1 MKNNKGFTLVE
12 VVVSFSLIM
21 VVMVYLIKTVVVVSS
36 EETDLV
42 TEQQYSV
49 YQSTLLEKIYSD
61 ISVAADITV
70 SSNGNT
76 ITITSKEWVPN
87 NKTISFD
94 NNSITYDNTIY
105 ELPDN
110 CEFKSTKYSIV
121 QQENYYIKNYYIIK
135 INIKV
140 NDKDKIMKIIIQ
152 N

>member
-21 VVMVYLIKTVVVVSS
+21 IVMVYLIKTVVVVSS

-42 TEQQYSV
+42 IEQQYSV

-61 ISVAADITV
+61 ISVAADMTV

-87 NKTISFD
+87 NKTISLD

-121 QQENYYIKNYYIIK
+121 QQENYYIIK
-135 INIKV
+135 INI
-140 NDKDKIMKIIIQ
+140 
-152 N
+152 

>member
-21 VVMVYLIKTVVVVSS
+21 IVMVYLIKTVVVVSS

-42 TEQQYSV
+42 VEQQYSV

-61 ISVAADITV
+61 ISVAADMTV

-121 QQENYYIKNYYIIK
+121 QQENYYIIK

>member
-21 VVMVYLIKTVVVVSS
+21 IVMVYLIKTVVVVSN

-42 TEQQYSV
+42 IEQQYSV

-121 QQENYYIKNYYIIK
+121 KQENYYIIK

>member
-21 VVMVYLIKTVVVVSS
+21 IVMVYLIKTVVVVSS

-61 ISVAADITV
+61 ISVAADMTV

-121 QQENYYIKNYYIIK
+121 QQENYYIIK

-140 NDKDKIMKIIIQ
+140 NDKNKIMKIIIQ

>member
-61 ISVAADITV
+61 ISVAAYITV

-121 QQENYYIKNYYIIK
+121 QQENYYIIK

>member
-21 VVMVYLIKTVVVVSS
+21 IVMVYLIKTVVVVSS

-121 QQENYYIKNYYIIK
+121 QQENYQENYYIIK
-135 INIKV
+135 
-140 NDKDKIMKIIIQ
+140 
-152 N
+152 

>member
-12 VVVSFSLIM
+12 VVVSLSLSM

-42 TEQQYSV
+42 IEQQYSV

-61 ISVAADITV
+61 ISVAADMTV

-87 NKTISFD
+87 NKTISLD

-121 QQENYYIKNYYIIK
+121 QQENYYIIK

>member
-94 NNSITYDNTIY
+94 NNSITYDNTR
-105 ELPDN
+105 EL
-110 CEFKSTKYSIV
+110 FK
-121 QQENYYIKNYYIIK
+121 K
-135 INIKV
+135 ILKER
-140 NDKDKIMKIIIQ
+140 KI
-152 N
+152 

>member
-21 VVMVYLIKTVVVVSS
+21 IVMVYLIKTIVVVSS

-61 ISVAADITV
+61 ISVAADMTV

-110 CEFKSTKYSIV
+110 CEFKSTRYSIV
-121 QQENYYIKNYYIIK
+121 SDEDKNYYIIK
-135 INIKV
+135 INLKV
-140 NDKDKIMKIIIQ
+140 NDKDKTMKIIIQ

>member
-21 VVMVYLIKTVVVVSS
+21 IVMVYLIKTVVVVSS

-42 TEQQYSV
+42 IEQQYSV

-110 CEFKSTKYSIV
+110 CEFKSTRYSIV
-121 QQENYYIKNYYIIK
+121 SDEDKSYYIIK
-135 INIKV
+135 INLKV
-140 NDKDKIMKIIIQ
+140 NDKDKTMKIIIQ

>member
-21 VVMVYLIKTVVVVSS
+21 IVMVYLIKTIVVVSS

-61 ISVAADITV
+61 ISVAAYITV

-121 QQENYYIKNYYIIK
+121 QQENYYIIK

-140 NDKDKIMKIIIQ
+140 NDKNKIMKIIIQ

>member
-121 QQENYYIKNYYIIK
+121 QQENYYIIK

>member
-21 VVMVYLIKTVVVVSS
+21 IVMVYLIKTVVVVSS

-42 TEQQYSV
+42 IEQQYSV

-61 ISVAADITV
+61 ISVAADMTV

-121 QQENYYIKNYYIIK
+121 SDEDKSYYIIK

>member
-21 VVMVYLIKTVVVVSS
+21 IVMVYLIKTVVVVSS

-42 TEQQYSV
+42 VEQQYSV

-61 ISVAADITV
+61 ISVAADMTV

-110 CEFKSTKYSIV
+110 CEFKSTRYSIV
-121 QQENYYIKNYYIIK
+121 SDEDKSYYIIK
-135 INIKV
+135 INLKV
-140 NDKDKIMKIIIQ
+140 NDKDKTMKIIIQ

>member
-121 QQENYYIKNYYIIK
+121 QQENYYIIK

-152 N
+152 NQIV

>member
-76 ITITSKEWVPN
+76 ITITSKAWVPN

-121 QQENYYIKNYYIIK
+121 QQENYYIIK

>member
-1 MKNNKGFTLVE
+1 M
-12 VVVSFSLIM
+12 
-21 VVMVYLIKTVVVVSS
+21 
-36 EETDLV
+36 
-42 TEQQYSV
+42 
-49 YQSTLLEKIYSD
+49 
-61 ISVAADITV
+61 TV

-110 CEFKSTKYSIV
+110 CEFKSTRYSIV
-121 QQENYYIKNYYIIK
+121 SDEDKSYYIIK
-135 INIKV
+135 INLKV
-140 NDKDKIMKIIIQ
+140 NDKDKTMKIIIQ

>member
-42 TEQQYSV
+42 IEQQYSV

-121 QQENYYIKNYYIIK
+121 KQENYYIIK

-140 NDKDKIMKIIIQ
+140 NDKDKIMKIII
-152 N
+152 

>member
-21 VVMVYLIKTVVVVSS
+21 IVMVYLIKTVVVVSS

-42 TEQQYSV
+42 VEQQYSV

-61 ISVAADITV
+61 ISVAADMTV

-121 QQENYYIKNYYIIK
+121 QQENYYIIK
-135 INIKV
+135 INLKV

>member
-42 TEQQYSV
+42 IEQQYSV

-61 ISVAADITV
+61 ISVAEDMTV

-87 NKTISFD
+87 NKTISLD

-121 QQENYYIKNYYIIK
+121 QQENYYIIK

>member
-21 VVMVYLIKTVVVVSS
+21 IVMVYLIKTVVVVSS

-61 ISVAADITV
+61 ISVAADMTV

-110 CEFKSTKYSIV
+110 CEFKSTRYSIV
-121 QQENYYIKNYYIIK
+121 SDEDKSYYIIK
-135 INIKV
+135 INLKV
-140 NDKDKIMKIIIQ
+140 NDKDKTMKIIIQ

>member
-21 VVMVYLIKTVVVVSS
+21 IVMVYLIKTVVVISN

-42 TEQQYSV
+42 IEQQYSV

-61 ISVAADITV
+61 ISVAADMTV

-76 ITITSKEWVPN
+76 ITITSSDWIPN

-94 NNSITYDNTIY
+94 NNSIIYDNTIY

-110 CEFKSTKYSIV
+110 CEFKGTKYSIV
-121 QQENYYIKNYYIIK
+121 QQENYYIIK
-135 INIKV
+135 INLKV
-140 NDKDKIMKIIIQ
+140 NDKDKTMKIIIQ

>member
-21 VVMVYLIKTVVVVSS
+21 IVMVYLIKTVVVISN

-42 TEQQYSV
+42 IEQQYSV

-61 ISVAADITV
+61 LSVAADITV
-70 SSNGNT
+70 SSNGNS
-76 ITITSKEWVPN
+76 ITITSNEWTPK
-87 NKTISFD
+87 NKTISFN
-94 NNSITYDNTIY
+94 NNSIIYDNTIY

-110 CEFKSTKYSIV
+110 CEFNSTRYSIV
-121 QQENYYIKNYYIIK
+121 QQENYYIIK
-135 INIKV
+135 INLKV

>member
-21 VVMVYLIKTVVVVSS
+21 IVMVYLIKTIVVVSS

-121 QQENYYIKNYYIIK
+121 KQENYYIIK

>member
-121 QQENYYIKNYYIIK
+121 KQENYYIIK

>member
-21 VVMVYLIKTVVVVSS
+21 IVMVYLIKTVVVVSS

-42 TEQQYSV
+42 IEQQYSV

-61 ISVAADITV
+61 ISVAADMTV

-121 QQENYYIKNYYIIK
+121 QQENYYIIK
-135 INIKV
+135 INLKV

>member
-21 VVMVYLIKTVVVVSS
+21 IVMVYLIKTIVVVSS

-61 ISVAADITV
+61 ISVAADMTV

-121 QQENYYIKNYYIIK
+121 KQENYYIIK

>member
-42 TEQQYSV
+42 IEQQYSV

-61 ISVAADITV
+61 ISVAADMTV

-76 ITITSKEWVPN
+76 ITITSKEWVPHI
-87 NKTISFD
+87 KTISLD
-94 NNSITYDNTIY
+94 TNSITYDNTIY

-121 QQENYYIKNYYIIK
+121 QQENYYIIK

>member
-21 VVMVYLIKTVVVVSS
+21 IVMVYLIKTIVVVSS

-121 QQENYYIKNYYIIK
+121 QQENYYIIK

-152 N
+152 NKIV

>member
-21 VVMVYLIKTVVVVSS
+21 IVMVYLIKTVVVVSS

-42 TEQQYSV
+42 IEQQYSV

-121 QQENYYIKNYYIIK
+121 QQENYYIIK

-140 NDKDKIMKIIIQ
+140 NDKNKIMKIIIQ

>member
-21 VVMVYLIKTVVVVSS
+21 IVMVYLIKTVVVVSS

-121 QQENYYIKNYYIIK
+121 KQENYYIIK
-135 INIKV
+135 INLKV

>member
-21 VVMVYLIKTVVVVSS
+21 IVMVYLIKTVVVVSS

-61 ISVAADITV
+61 ISVAADMTV

-121 QQENYYIKNYYIIK
+121 QQENYYIIK

-140 NDKDKIMKIIIQ
+140 NDKDKTMKIIIQ

>member
-76 ITITSKEWVPN
+76 ITITSKKWVPN

-121 QQENYYIKNYYIIK
+121 QQENYYIIK

>member
-21 VVMVYLIKTVVVVSS
+21 IVMVYLIKTVVVVSS

-61 ISVAADITV
+61 ISVAADMTV

-121 QQENYYIKNYYIIK
+121 KQENYYIIK
-135 INIKV
+135 IYIKV

>member
-21 VVMVYLIKTVVVVSS
+21 IVMVYLIKTVVVVSS

-110 CEFKSTKYSIV
+110 CEFKSTRYSIV
-121 QQENYYIKNYYIIK
+121 SDEDKSYYIIK
-135 INIKV
+135 INLKV
-140 NDKDKIMKIIIQ
+140 NDKDKTMKIIIQ

>member
-42 TEQQYSV
+42 IEQQYSV

-61 ISVAADITV
+61 ISVAADMTV

-110 CEFKSTKYSIV
+110 CEFKSTRYSIV
-121 QQENYYIKNYYIIK
+121 SDEDKSYYIIK
-135 INIKV
+135 INLKV
-140 NDKDKIMKIIIQ
+140 NDKDKTMKIIIKK
-152 N
+152 

>member
-110 CEFKSTKYSIV
+110 CEFKSTRYSIV
-121 QQENYYIKNYYIIK
+121 SDEDKSYYIIK
-135 INIKV
+135 INLKV
-140 NDKDKIMKIIIQ
+140 NDKDKTMKIIIQ

>member
-121 QQENYYIKNYYIIK
+121 QQEKYYIIK

>member
-21 VVMVYLIKTVVVVSS
+21 IVMVYLIKTVVVVSS

-42 TEQQYSV
+42 IEQQYSV

-110 CEFKSTKYSIV
+110 CEFKSTRYSIV
-121 QQENYYIKNYYIIK
+121 SDEDKSYYIIK

>member
-121 QQENYYIKNYYIIK
+121 QQENYYIIK
-135 INIKV
+135 INLKV
-140 NDKDKIMKIIIQ
+140 NDKDKTMKIIIQ